1 MKRILILITGIAAL
15 IGAASLAFTSCVEDP
30 FISPQQGT
38 IHNSRQNP
46 DDQTVPDTGKDDKDK
61 DDQDNTEATFPGST
75 KYEAKARAYYFGKKY
90 SDEADDYVLFIYH
103 GEYDDEGNFVDKG
116 TELALDILCKS
127 TDGMKITTGK
137 YTCSQTDDITPLH
150 ILKGVLQDDEYYP
163 SYFYRQYSTES
174 SSIDL
179 VTSATAE
186 ISGSGDNYSIN
197 VRFSTGDNDTGTKS
211 YLWNYTGSIEFI
223 DMTSSDVEDIPKDV
237 KIEKFSRATA
247 ENLGSIWND
256 ESTGKAIPVDDWV
269 VTLYGENYSTDKEYV
284 TIELLSAQNAKSL
297 PSGKYTDFVNVT
309 SAAVSDFKSGR
320 IIGGYADGNTPYG
333 TWYCKGGTA
342 YYAALQGS
350 LNIEEK
356 DGVYTIDFAFTDT
369 DETYGGSFSGKYS
382 GKLESVSST
391 SSTSFRAT
399 APAFRSSL
407 ATRSQTGVTRNTA
420 GSSRPI
426 RNSAFTRRAA
436 ARER

>member
-1 MKRILILITGIAAL
+1 MKRILTLITGIAAL
-15 IGAASLAFTSCVEDP
+15 LGAASLAFTSCVEDP

-46 DDQTVPDTGKDDKDK
+46 DDQTNPDQGKDDQGKDDDK
-61 DDQDNTEATFPGST
+61 DHAEETFPGSS
-75 KYEAKARAYYFGKKY
+75 KY
-90 SDEADDYVLFIYH
+90 SDKVKARYFGNKYSNDTDDYILYFYL
-103 GEYDDEGNFVDKG
+103 GEYDENGNFVDEG
-116 TELALDILCKS
+116 TEAAFDMLCPV
-127 TDGMKITTGK
+127 TDGMKLSAGTYSCT
-137 YTCSQTDDITPLH
+137 STDVSPYHFLD
-150 ILKGVLQDDEYYP
+150 GVEEDGNIYP
-163 SYFYRQYSTES
+163 SFFYRQYSAQQS
-174 SSIDL
+174 GIDL
-179 VTSATAE
+179 ITGGNVKV
-186 ISGSGDNYSIN
+186 SGSGDNYTLEAT
-197 VRFSTGDNDTGTKS
+197 FKAGTNTYK
-211 YLWNYTGSIEFI
+211 WRYTGPIEFI
-223 DMTSSDVEDIPKDV
+223 DETSGSGDDSGEDIPKDV

-247 ENLGSIWND
+247 ENLGAIWTD
-256 ESTGKAIPVDDWV
+256 ASEQTIPVDDWV

-284 TIELLSAQNAKSL
+284 TIEILSAQNAKSL

-309 SAAVSDFKSGR
+309 SSAASDFKSGR
-320 IIGGYADGNTPYG
+320 IISGYADKNSTAYG

-407 ATRSQTGVTRNTA
+407 ATRSQSSVTRTAA

-426 RNSAFTRRAA
+426 RNSAFIRRAA